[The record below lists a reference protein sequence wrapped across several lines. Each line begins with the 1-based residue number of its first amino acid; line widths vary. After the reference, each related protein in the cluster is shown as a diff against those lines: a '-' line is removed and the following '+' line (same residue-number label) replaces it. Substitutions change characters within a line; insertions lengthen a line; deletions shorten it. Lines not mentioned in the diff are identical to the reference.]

1 MSINWKELE
10 LILSEMPLKDSFIQK
25 VTEHNV
31 HSFTLSLFNKE
42 EKAWLMYT
50 EIATEHSRVCM
61 TDRIRKK
68 SKTNQRFTQYLKAH
82 IVGKKICSFR
92 QLPFDR
98 AFILDLKSSEEELHI
113 LFRLYSGPGANIIIF
128 DNNNKILELLYRRPQ
143 RHESKGETLLIEER
157 ENEGE
162 RVFTVREYNDSSFNR
177 AIDKEESNSDES
189 KRRELYI
196 KQIEEKR
203 NRELEEIRESIRK
216 QKERA
221 KSTEFY
227 IEIQKAADLLSS
239 SLYLVKKGMDSIT
252 LQDWENGGTIT
263 ISLEKN
269 LSAQEN
275 LTKLYERYKKD
286 KTTHA
291 LALNEIEKNEKRLKE
306 RELYYSFLLSEETNL
321 ERLRKEIEVSSLDK
335 GNLKEHKCGIH
346 LKSNGWDI
354 IVGRNA
360 KENDAILRLY
370 TRGSDY
376 WLHIRDFSGGYV
388 IIKSQ
393 LNKTVPLP
401 VLLDAANL
409 AIHYSKARK
418 NNKADIFYTQVKNL
432 KRIKNGK
439 TGLILPMHEKNLRV
453 EMDEERLKLIL
464 NGRKEDNYGD

>member
-25 VTEHNV
+25 VTEHSV

-82 IVGKKICSFR
+82 IVGKRICSIR

-113 LFRLYSGPGANIIIF
+113 LFRLYSGPGANIIVF
-128 DNNNKILELLYRRPQ
+128 DSNNKILELLYRRPQ
-143 RHESKGETLLIEER
+143 RHESKGETLIIEER

-162 RVFTVREYNDSSFNR
+162 RSFSIREYSESSFNI
-177 AIDKEESNSDES
+177 AIDKEESNSDYS
-189 KRRELYI
+189 KRRAQYI

-203 NRELEEIRESIRK
+203 DKELEEIRESIRK

-221 KSTEFY
+221 KNTSSY
-227 IEIQKAADLLSS
+227 LEIQKAASLLSS

-263 ISLEKN
+263 ITLEKN

-286 KTTHA
+286 KTTHT
-291 LALNEIEKNEKRLKE
+291 LALSEVEKNERRLKE
-306 RELYYSFLLSEETNL
+306 RELYYSSLLTEETDL
-321 ERLRKEIEVSSLDK
+321 ERLRKEVDSSLATSSE
-335 GNLKEHKCGIH
+335 KEHKCGIH

-360 KENDAILRLY
+360 KENDSILRLY

-401 VLLDAANL
+401 VLLDAATL

-464 NGRKEDNYGD
+464 NGRKDDNYGD